1 MCSEVIFQTENPSIT
16 AGHGTPLDK
25 RAAKTRA
32 FLSGGV
38 DHREWRSSS
47 NKEQA
52 ATAVT
57 SRGRGS
63 CAELSADERAAV
75 VELLGGVEG
84 LVVRRELL
92 AWTAEE
98 GWPLAD
104 KRTAKVVVQG
114 AEPEVLRWRLDR
126 LGLPRLDAARN
137 RHW

>member
-1 MCSEVIFQTENPSIT
+1 V
-16 AGHGTPLDK
+16 G
-25 RAAKTRA
+25 RAA
-32 FLSGGV
+32 
-38 DHREWRSSS
+38 
-47 NKEQA
+47 
-52 ATAVT
+52 
-57 SRGRGS
+57 GRDTVWLPRRLRMDPCS
-63 CAELSADERAAV
+63 
-75 VELLGGVEG
+75 